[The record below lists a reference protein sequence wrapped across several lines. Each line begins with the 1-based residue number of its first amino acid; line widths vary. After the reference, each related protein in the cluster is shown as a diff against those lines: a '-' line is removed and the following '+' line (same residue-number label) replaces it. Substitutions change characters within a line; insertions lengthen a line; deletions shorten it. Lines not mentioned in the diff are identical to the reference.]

1 MLEGINNA
9 ERRPQYPP
17 VSKCLVDISF
27 YQYTTARQ
35 YDICMFIFSIN
46 ACSVISQTGKLD

>member
-46 ACSVISQTGKLD
+46 AVL